1 MLSMHA
7 DPQYVR
13 NAFDAGVKGY
23 ILKNVLETDLIG
35 AVRTVAAGGRFL
47 SPELASS
54 PEPDDAFAKLSAR
67 EVQVLRLIALG
78 KSNKEIA
85 VDSRRQRQYRG
96 RAPDQP
102 DVHARHSQGGRA
114 GADRGEERTGEPA
127 VIKPWLVATAVIT
140 GGAVLAQTQG
150 AETGFRLTDV
160 TAASQVAF
168 WHLNGAFGKEVP
180 AGDARIRRRRL
191 RRRRRRPPGRAVRQR
206 LDLAGAAAAHIGRDA
221 RGSIATSAARR
232 SRM

>member
-1 MLSMHA
+1 VRQGFRRILEDEPDIVVVGEADGGAQAIELDRALEPDIVVLDLGMPVINGLHAAIDILRRAPGRRILMLSMHA

-85 VDSRRQRQYRG
+85 AILGVS
-96 RAPDQP
+96 ANTVA
-102 DVHARHSQGGRA
+102 VH
-114 GADRGEERTGEPA
+114 RTNLMSTLGIHKAAEL
-127 VIKPWLVATAVIT
+127 VLVAVKK
-140 GGAVLAQTQG
+140 GLVSPQ
-150 AETGFRLTDV
+150 
-160 TAASQVAF
+160 
-168 WHLNGAFGKEVP
+168 
-180 AGDARIRRRRL
+180 
-191 RRRRRRPPGRAVRQR
+191 
-206 LDLAGAAAAHIGRDA
+206 
-221 RGSIATSAARR
+221 
-232 SRM
+232 